1 MPVAAAEFESWL
13 ERVGVTPSATVLS
26 AMTGLNRGTLNN
38 QLRRGNVA
46 ENTVVE
52 MARATGRD
60 IMEVLAEF
68 TPYQDVDSR
77 DRAPLIKEVLS
88 QVHVADLMAEL
99 QFRASTEHYPR
110 ELRADIELIEYPH
123 DGSHRA
129 WIDAIDPG
137 EIRHRMAEKTGMAV
151 NYVFTALSDN
161 RLTAPLALAAAHV
174 AGTSFTSGLVVV
186 GMVSERE
193 AGWPLRSREDALL
206 EVSDEELVEIIA
218 GRINLLQRRLKKK
231 NEARIYAEQ
240 MQELLG

>member
-1 MPVAAAEFESWL
+1 MPVASAEFESWL
-13 ERVGVTPSATVLS
+13 GRVGVTPSATVLS

-68 TPYQDVDSR
+68 TPYHDVNSR
-77 DRAPLIKEVLS
+77 DRAPLIDEALS

-99 QFRASTEHYPR
+99 QIRTSTQHYPR
-110 ELRADIELIEYPH
+110 EARADIELIEYPH

-129 WIDAIDPG
+129 WLDAIDPG
-137 EIRHRMAEKTGMAV
+137 EIRHRMAEETGMAV
-151 NYVFTALSDN
+151 NYVFTALSEN
-161 RLTAPLALAAAHV
+161 RLTAPLALAASRI
-174 AGTSFTSGLVVV
+174 AGSSFTSGLVVV
-186 GMVSERE
+186 GMISERE

-206 EVSDEELVEIIA
+206 EISDEGLVEIIA
-218 GRINLLQRRLKKK
+218 ARINLLQRRLKKK
-231 NEARIYAEQ
+231 NEARLYAEQ